1 MTMARWLWLLAVAVL
16 LAAPVHA
23 EDPEVIPFD
32 PNNPAHVAMQQ
43 QAQAEADAK
52 GAAMRQEIID
62 QWTREGRSG
71 YLDGQLVGD
80 PASVTRQQE
89 ADAHAWVDPEGVS
102 HSFSVEGRHVSPVE
116 YEAYGAALD
125 RQMLNEMREKRA
137 KMKEEGAAEEQMAA
151 QDIENAKTEQ
161 RMKEKEETRQKE
173 KVRLEQYRP
182 KTLRSGEGVQ

>member
-1 MTMARWLWLLAVAVL
+1 MMLARRLKLLVVILMIVVA
-16 LAAPVHA
+16 ASPVRA
-23 EDPEVIPFD
+23 EDYD
-32 PNNPAHVAMQQ
+32 PNNPAHVQMQQ

-125 RQMLNEMREKRA
+125 RQMLNEMREKR
-137 KMKEEGAAEEQMAA
+137 KRMKEEGATEGQERL
-151 QDIENAKTEQ
+151 QDVENAKMEQ
-161 RMKEKEETRQKE
+161 HMKEKEEQRAAERK
-173 KVRLEQYRP
+173 RLELYQP
-182 KTLRSGEGVQ
+182 KTLRSGD